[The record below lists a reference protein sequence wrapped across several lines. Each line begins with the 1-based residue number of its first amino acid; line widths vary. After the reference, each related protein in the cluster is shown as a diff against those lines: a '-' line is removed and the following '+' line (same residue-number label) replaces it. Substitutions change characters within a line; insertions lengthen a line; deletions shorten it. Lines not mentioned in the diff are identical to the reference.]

1 MASTVETADDVLAQV
16 DEVAGALPG
25 SVDAGPQHAALTGS
39 VAAVIDQTLT
49 AASQIPFVPDYRPPR
64 PLAEVVGQLDADLAP
79 IQEALTG
86 LDQNLEGLTSAGSG
100 LVHRP
105 RPAHGAMGDINREL
119 AGANAL
125 VEQYLATADRAAAVV
140 TDARND
146 LDRDLTALRWLML
159 PGGLALALA
168 QLVPI
173 WLGGGLLGKWPGP
186 WWSPRGAR
194 RGRLRR
200 ASRPSDRTLTARRHR
215 WQPGWR

>member
-1 MASTVETADDVLAQV
+1 M
-16 DEVAGALPG
+16 
-25 SVDAGPQHAALTGS
+25 
-39 VAAVIDQTLT
+39 
-49 AASQIPFVPDYRPPR
+49 PDYTPPR

-86 LDQNLEGLTSAGSG
+86 LDENLQGLTAASGGLSSG
-100 LVHRP
+100 LDQLVSR
-105 RPAHGAMGDINREL
+105 MGDVNREL
-119 AGANAL
+119 AGANEL
-125 VEQYLATADRAAAVV
+125 VEQYLATADRAAVVV

-159 PGGLALALA
+159 PGGLALALT

-186 WWSPRGAR
+186 G
-194 RGRLRR
+194 RR
-200 ASRPSDRTLTARRHR
+200 ARCRAEVVRGEPASRRTLTARRHR